1 MARDDNETAQ
11 TDPRIELLHQ
21 HLVAIGT
28 RDMAQAD
35 LLTSY
40 CEQMLSMGV
49 PLMRTHVTM
58 NAIHPVY
65 GSLGVQWQRSEG
77 VERQEHE
84 HATETPENWLQSPF
98 YHMLSQ
104 GETEYRE
111 RLSPDAAP
119 SRFSLLRTMKERGA
133 SDYLA
138 AAIPLGDYVP
148 GNVIDTD
155 ERAEGVVMSWMSDAP
170 DGFTD
175 ECLTLIRATFPTLA
189 LAMRASSNRQTAVD
203 LLGIYLGNDAGRRV
217 LSGEIQRG
225 TTQWIDAVICY
236 FDLEG
241 FTDMSQRL
249 PGEALIAMLNE
260 YFDLVVARIEGH
272 GGNVLKFMGDGLLAI
287 FDRKALG
294 DAPDRAVAMLRDLQ
308 QDIMELNAQRAA
320 AGAHIMQYTIAL
332 HAGPVLY
339 GNIGADQRLDFTVIG
354 PEVNLGARIG
364 GMHKSLGQSVI
375 ISQSVA
381 RDVTQSGFELI
392 SLGRYMLRGVNTPQE
407 LFTLYGAAAL
417 EAGESPSSS

>member
-1 MARDDNETAQ
+1 MARDDSDTSPP
-11 TDPRIELLHQ
+11 DPRIGLLHQ

-40 CEQMLSMGV
+40 CEQMVSLGV

-65 GSLGVQWQRSEG
+65 GSLGVHWQRGAE
-77 VERQEHE
+77 VERHE
-84 HATETPENWLQSPF
+84 HQHASEAPEDWLQSPF
-98 YHMLSQ
+98 FHMLSR
-104 GETEYRE
+104 GEAEYRE
-111 RLSPDAAP
+111 RLSPNAAP
-119 SRFSLLRTMKERGA
+119 SRFSILRTMKARGA
-133 SDYLA
+133 TDYFA
-138 AAIPLGDYVP
+138 AALPLGDYDP
-148 GNVIDTD
+148 GTPYDTD

-175 ECLTLIRATFPTLA
+175 DSLGLIRATFPTLA

-203 LLGIYLGNDAGRRV
+203 LLGIYLGKDAGRRV

-249 PGEALIAMLNE
+249 PGEDLIAMLND

-294 DAPDRAVAMLRDLQ
+294 DAPDRAVAMLRGLQ
-308 QDIMELNAQRAA
+308 EDITGLNAQRAT
-320 AGAHIMQYTIAL
+320 AGAHIMQYTVAL

-392 SLGRYMLRGVNTPQE
+392 SLGRYMLRGVKTPQE
-407 LFTLYGAAAL
+407 LFTLYGTAAL
-417 EAGESPSSS
+417 APGESPAPS